1 MGIFCLF
8 NETIEVD
15 LEERKKNIL
24 VKRIKNVDTG

>member
-1 MGIFCLF
+1 MGIFWLF

-24 VKRIKNVDTG
+24 VKRIKKVDTG

>member
-1 MGIFCLF
+1 MRIFWLF